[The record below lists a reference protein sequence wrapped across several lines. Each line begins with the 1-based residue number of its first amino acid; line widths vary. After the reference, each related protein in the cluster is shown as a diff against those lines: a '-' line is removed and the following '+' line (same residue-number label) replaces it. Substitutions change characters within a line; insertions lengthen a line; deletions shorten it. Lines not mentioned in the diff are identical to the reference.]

1 MLVDGSLY
9 QAGDTIDSILSSDK
23 GDAMF
28 IATLRSTVA
37 LYSNDESEY
46 YVGLANTMYGDS
58 KASVKD
64 HMFAMNN
71 ENGEVIEGC
80 VYDNNTGLAYIPKSF
95 FKADDKVIA
104 GNVQIQFLQ
113 VINQKSK
120 TIKSEVEYVTT
131 DGDEVKT
138 GDKNVEAFDFET
150 KVQTEKG
157 LMHSE
162 FTVSVNGVPVSDE
175 GYTYEEWKMVNE
187 TKKIMEDSSIKEQTV
202 YYDVRVNASAPGD
215 SKPIQLIINVEA
227 QLDTAPGYP
236 IEKRAIYYCC
246 RLISAQ
252 YGTVFNHSEYG
263 KIRKVYSIWFCPNSA
278 QKRENTIKKISLE
291 ESSMYGD
298 IESRKSDTDLLQ
310 AIIVN
315 MGDPDQQVDNQILRL
330 MNVLLSNKK
339 DVQTKQKVMQDEF
352 HIAMTMELESEV
364 SELCNLSQGIYN
376 EGLDKGIE
384 GAVALLRKA
393 GLEDK
398 VIVENIMEQYH
409 LPLEVAQKYVL
420 LPTAG

>member
-1 MLVDGSLY
+1 MEVETQLAKLIEITNERAKYDSQVKKLLANEAILAWILKTCTEEFAPYSPNEIIKCIEGKPEISQKAVHSDELDADEAAELV
-9 QAGDTIDSILSSDK
+9 SSDK
-23 GDAMF
+23 
-28 IATLRSTVA
+28 S
-37 LYSNDESEY
+37 
-46 YVGLANTMYGDS
+46 
-58 KASVKD
+58 
-64 HMFAMNN
+64 
-71 ENGEVIEGC
+71 IEG
-80 VYDNNTGLAYIPKSF
+80 VNT
-95 FKADDKVIA
+95 
-104 GNVQIQFLQ
+104 
-113 VINQKSK
+113 
-120 TIKSEVEYVTT
+120 
-131 DGDEVKT
+131 
-138 GDKNVEAFDFET
+138 
-150 KVQTEKG
+150 
-157 LMHSE
+157 
-162 FTVSVNGVPVSDE
+162 
-175 GYTYEEWKMVNE
+175 
-187 TKKIMEDSSIKEQTV
+187 EDSSIKEQTV

-339 DVQTKQKVMQDEF
+339 DVKTKQKVMQEEF

-364 SELCNLSQGIYN
+364 SELCNLSQGIFN
-376 EGLDKGIE
+376 EGVTEGRNQGLDQGII
-384 GAVALLRKA
+384 GAVELLR
-393 GLEDK
+393 EDGHDDQT
-398 VIVENIMEQYH
+398 IIQRIMSKYH
-409 LPLEVAQKYVL
+409 LTLEAAKKYVL
-420 LPTAG
+420 PNAG

>member
-1 MLVDGSLY
+1 MEVETQLAKLIQVTNEKAKY
-9 QAGDTIDSILSSDK
+9 DTQVKKLLANEAILAWILKTCTEEFASYSPSEIIKCIEGKPEISEKAVHSDELDAEEAAELTSSDK
-23 GDAMF
+23 SVEGSNTEDA
-28 IATLRSTVA
+28 
-37 LYSNDESEY
+37 
-46 YVGLANTMYGDS
+46 
-58 KASVKD
+58 
-64 HMFAMNN
+64 
-71 ENGEVIEGC
+71 
-80 VYDNNTGLAYIPKSF
+80 
-95 FKADDKVIA
+95 
-104 GNVQIQFLQ
+104 
-113 VINQKSK
+113 
-120 TIKSEVEYVTT
+120 
-131 DGDEVKT
+131 
-138 GDKNVEAFDFET
+138 
-150 KVQTEKG
+150 
-157 LMHSE
+157 
-162 FTVSVNGVPVSDE
+162 
-175 GYTYEEWKMVNE
+175 
-187 TKKIMEDSSIKEQTV
+187 SIKEHTI
-202 YYDVRVNASAPGD
+202 YYDVRVNASAPGNGQ
-215 SKPIQLIINVEA
+215 PIQLIINVEA

-278 QKRENTIKKISLE
+278 KKRENTIKKISLE
-291 ESSMYGD
+291 ESSMYGEL
-298 IESRKSDTDLLQ
+298 ESRKSDTDLLQ

-315 MGDPDQQVDNQILRL
+315 LGDPDQPVDSRILRL

>member
-1 MLVDGSLY
+1 MEVETQLAKLIQVTNEKAKY
-9 QAGDTIDSILSSDK
+9 DTQVKKLLANEAILAWILKTCTEEFASYSPSEIIKCIEGKPEISEKAVHSDELDAEEAAELTSSDK
-23 GDAMF
+23 SVEGSNTEDA
-28 IATLRSTVA
+28 
-37 LYSNDESEY
+37 
-46 YVGLANTMYGDS
+46 
-58 KASVKD
+58 
-64 HMFAMNN
+64 
-71 ENGEVIEGC
+71 
-80 VYDNNTGLAYIPKSF
+80 
-95 FKADDKVIA
+95 
-104 GNVQIQFLQ
+104 
-113 VINQKSK
+113 
-120 TIKSEVEYVTT
+120 
-131 DGDEVKT
+131 
-138 GDKNVEAFDFET
+138 
-150 KVQTEKG
+150 
-157 LMHSE
+157 
-162 FTVSVNGVPVSDE
+162 
-175 GYTYEEWKMVNE
+175 
-187 TKKIMEDSSIKEQTV
+187 SIKEHTI
-202 YYDVRVNASAPGD
+202 YYDVRVNASAPGNGQ
-215 SKPIQLIINVEA
+215 PIQLIINVEA

-278 QKRENTIKKISLE
+278 KKRENTIKKISLE
-291 ESSMYGD
+291 ESSMYGEL
-298 IESRKSDTDLLQ
+298 ESRKSGTDLLQ

-315 MGDPDQQVDNQILRL
+315 LGDPDQPVDSRILRL